1 MALTLKLREYK
12 NQIIM
17 KKFFLV
23 LLVAAGSIISKP
35 VTAQVS
41 ININIG
47 SQPAWGPV
55 GYDYVEYYY
64 LPDIEAYYYVPRHQ
78 FVYLSNG
85 RWIFATSLP
94 SRYRSYN
101 LYNGYKVV
109 INEPRPYLSFSTH
122 RVTYAKY
129 KGNNGRQVIIRNS
142 NDPKYYVV
150 KGHPKYNGGKYNG
163 GNKTESKSKSNGNNG
178 NGHGNGGK
186 GNGKN

>member
-1 MALTLKLREYK
+1 
-12 NQIIM
+12 
-17 KKFFLV
+17 
-23 LLVAAGSIISKP
+23 
-35 VTAQVS
+35 
-41 ININIG
+41 
-47 SQPAWGPV
+47 
-55 GYDYVEYYY
+55 
-64 LPDIEAYYYVPRHQ
+64 
-78 FVYLSNG
+78 
-85 RWIFATSLP
+85 
-94 SRYRSYN
+94 
-101 LYNGYKVV
+101 YKVV